1 MGETILFIVFLF
13 VGGAGLF
20 LIWKRTGNYDVDF
33 FTKIIGWIMFGFALY
48 GIFELINRYIIKWK
62 YILSFS

>member
-33 FTKIIGWIMFGFALY
+33 FTKIIGCIMFGFALY
-48 GIFELINRYIIKWK
+48 GIFELINRYIIK
-62 YILSFS
+62 

>member
-20 LIWKRTGNYDVDF
+20 LIWKRTGNYDIDF

-48 GIFELINRYIIKWK
+48 GIFELINRYIIK
-62 YILSFS
+62 